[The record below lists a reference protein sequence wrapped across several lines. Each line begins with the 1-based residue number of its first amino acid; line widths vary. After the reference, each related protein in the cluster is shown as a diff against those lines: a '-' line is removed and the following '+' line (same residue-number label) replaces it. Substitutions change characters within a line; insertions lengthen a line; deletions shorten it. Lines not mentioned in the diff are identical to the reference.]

1 MITFARP
8 VKNNSNEHSENSPSF
23 DFIIARPNIDPNI
36 DPNTIPNKLEL
47 MSFDV
52 TVTPDKG
59 GIKKKMDNAKEL
71 I

>member
-8 VKNNSNEHSENSPSF
+8 VLNNSNEHSVNSPSF
-23 DFIIARPNIDPNI
+23 DFIIARPNI

-52 TVTPDKG
+52 TVTPGKG
-59 GIKKKMDNAKEL
+59 GI
-71 I
+71 

>member
-36 DPNTIPNKLEL
+36 DPNTIPKKIPNTIPNKLEL

-52 TVTPDKG
+52 TVTPGKG
-59 GIKKKMDNAKEL
+59 GI
-71 I
+71 